1 MNEQETTNSQ
11 LDKLKVVIASL
22 YKDAPSEKANNYIG
36 EFFNRKVIGN
46 KIVANVVGNHGT
58 YIVSIVVKDKFPDK
72 NCSCYIGRGGC
83 HHCSALAYTF
93 LRDTESFKEETTK
106 PRTSIKTIED
116 LEAYLKS
123 ITLEELIDEMK
134 AKGILQKDFAAAI
147 NMNGNHLSAV
157 KSAENRN
164 RFYYELGAT
173 KLACLYM
180 IEKKFKKSSAKK
192 TRKQKSKK
200 LK

>member
-1 MNEQETTNSQ
+1 MSSQETTKVDELKAAIAYLYQDPPSQ
-11 LDKLKVVIASL
+11 
-22 YKDAPSEKANNYIG
+22 KAKIYIG
-36 EFFNRKVIGN
+36 KFFNRKVIGN
-46 KIVANVVGNHGT
+46 NIVANVVGNYGT
-58 YIVSIVVKDKFPDK
+58 YTVSIVVKDKSVNK
-72 NCSCYIGRGGC
+72 NCSCYIGKGGC

-93 LRDTESFKEETTK
+93 LRDTESFKEETK
-106 PRTSIKTIED
+106 KLRTEIKTIED
-116 LEAYLKS
+116 LEAYLKNV
-123 ITLEELIDEMK
+123 TLEELIDEMK

-157 KSAENRN
+157 KSAEKRN

-180 IEKKFKKSSAKK
+180 IEKKFKKVSTKK
-192 TRKQKSKK
+192 SQKPKGKK